1 MSVETAALSVLAVD
15 DERPALEDLARL
27 LRSSPQIAEVVC
39 ARSGD
44 EALRRLA
51 ERQFDALF
59 LDVRMSGLGGLE
71 LAGVLDRFASPPAV
85 VFVSAYEDGAVRAF
99 EVHAVDFLM
108 KPVSK
113 RRIEDAIDRVAEVTG
128 RSIGRAAP
136 AAGPAAAPAAER
148 AADDG
153 AREEIVAVER
163 ANGHATRIVS
173 RASILYVQARGD
185 YVRIVSDEGRYIQRG
200 TLAELERRWSPH
212 GFHRVHRA
220 YLVNLRRAVEMRPD
234 LGGTAVMVLS
244 DGSEVPVARRQ
255 VSELLHRLRM

>member
-1 MSVETAALSVLAVD
+1 MSVVATLSVLAVD

-27 LRSSPQIAEVVC
+27 LRSSPQIDEVVC

-44 EALRRLA
+44 EALRQLA

-59 LDVRMSGLGGLE
+59 LDVRMPGLGGLE
-71 LAGVLDRFASPPAV
+71 LAGVLDRFARPPAV

-113 RRIEDAIDRVAEVTG
+113 RRIEDAITRVAELAG
-128 RSIGRAAP
+128 RGTARATPGADPAP
-136 AAGPAAAPAAER
+136 E
-148 AADDG
+148 DH

-163 ANGHATRIVS
+163 ANGHATRLVS

-200 TLAELERRWSPH
+200 TLAELERRWSTH

-220 YLVNLRRAVEMRPD
+220 YLVNLRHAVEMRPD
-234 LGGTAVMVLS
+234 LGGTAALLLS
-244 DGSEVPVARRQ
+244 DGSEIPVARRQ
-255 VSELLHRLRM
+255 VGELLHRLRM

>member
-1 MSVETAALSVLAVD
+1 MTVEASLSVLAVD

-27 LRSSPQIAEVVC
+27 LRASPRIGEVVC

-44 EALRRLA
+44 EALRHLA

-59 LDVRMSGLGGLE
+59 LDVRMAGLGGLE

-113 RRIEDAIDRVAEVTG
+113 RRIEDAITRVAEVTG
-128 RSIGRAAP
+128 RSSARAAP
-136 AAGPAAAPAAER
+136 ADVAVPE
-148 AADDG
+148 DH

-163 ANGHATRIVS
+163 ANGHATRIVA
-173 RASILYVQARGD
+173 RAAILYVQARGD

-200 TLAELERRWSPH
+200 TLAELERRWSTH

-234 LGGTAVMVLS
+234 LGGTAVLVLS
-244 DGSEVPVARRQ
+244 DGSEIPVARRQ
-255 VSELLHRLRM
+255 VAELLHRLRM

>member
-1 MSVETAALSVLAVD
+1 MTVEASLSVLAVD

-27 LRSSPQIAEVVC
+27 LRASPRIGEVVC

-44 EALRRLA
+44 EALRHLA

-59 LDVRMSGLGGLE
+59 LDVRMAGLGGLE

-99 EVHAVDFLM
+99 EVHAVDYLM

-113 RRIEDAIDRVAEVTG
+113 RRIEEAVSRVTELTG
-128 RSIGRAAP
+128 RIAAHATP
-136 AAGPAAAPAAER
+136 AADHAPE
-148 AADDG
+148 DPP
-153 AREEIVAVER
+153 REEVIAVER

-185 YVRIVSDEGRYIQRG
+185 YVRVVSDEGRYIQRS
-200 TLAELERRWSPH
+200 TRAELERRWSTH

-234 LGGTAVMVLS
+234 LGGTAVLLLG
-244 DGSEVPVARRQ
+244 DGSEIPVARRQ
-255 VSELLHRLRM
+255 VGELLHRLRM

>member
-1 MSVETAALSVLAVD
+1 MSVDTSLSVLAVD
-15 DERPALEDLARL
+15 DERPALEDVARL
-27 LRSSPQIAEVVC
+27 LRSSPQVGEVVC

-44 EALRRLA
+44 EALRHLA

-59 LDVRMSGLGGLE
+59 LDVRMPGLGGLE

-108 KPVSK
+108 KPVSR
-113 RRIEDAIDRVAEVTG
+113 RRIEDAITRVAEVMG
-128 RSIGRAAP
+128 RSGARGSAGAEP
-136 AAGPAAAPAAER
+136 ALE
-148 AADDG
+148 DH

-163 ANGHATRIVS
+163 ANGQATRIVS

-200 TLAELERRWSPH
+200 TLAELERRWSTH

-220 YLVNLRRAVEMRPD
+220 YLVNLRHAVEMRPD
-234 LGGTAVMVLS
+234 LGGTAALLLS
-244 DGSEVPVARRQ
+244 DGSEIPVARRQ
-255 VSELLHRLRM
+255 VGELLHRLRM

>member
-1 MSVETAALSVLAVD
+1 MTIEGGLSVLAVD

-27 LRSSPQIAEVVC
+27 LRSSPPIAEVVC
-39 ARSGD
+39 AHSGD
-44 EALRRLA
+44 EALRHLA

-71 LAGVLDRFASPPAV
+71 LAGVLDRFANPPAV

-113 RRIEDAIDRVAEVTG
+113 RRIEEAIARVTDLAG
-128 RSIGRAAP
+128 RGMARAAP
-136 AAGPAAAPAAER
+136 APEQPSENE
-148 AADDG
+148 
-153 AREEIVAVER
+153 AREDIVAVER
-163 ANGHATRIVS
+163 ANGHSTRLVS

-200 TLAELERRWSPH
+200 TLAELERRWSAH

-220 YLVNLRRAVEMRPD
+220 YLANLRRAIEMRPD
-234 LGGTAVMVLS
+234 LGGTAVLLFP
-244 DGSEVPVARRQ
+244 DGTEIPVARRQ
-255 VSELLHRLRM
+255 VSELLRRLRM